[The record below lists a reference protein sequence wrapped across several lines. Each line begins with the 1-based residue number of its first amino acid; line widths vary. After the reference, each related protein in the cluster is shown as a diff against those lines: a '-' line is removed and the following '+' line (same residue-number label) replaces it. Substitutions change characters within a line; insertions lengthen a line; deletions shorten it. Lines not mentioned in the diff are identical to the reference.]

1 MRINRL
7 RRRDFITLLGGAAA
21 WPFAAG
27 AQQPA
32 KRPIIGYLG
41 RGHACGETQRV
52 AAFLDRLHELGWI
65 EGSTVAIEF
74 RWVEGRTE
82 RVAMIAAEFVR
93 LNVDLFVI
101 SGNPQVLAL
110 KQATS
115 AIPIVFVVAG
125 DPLGGERRETP
136 PLRTR
141 QNRRW
146 GAASCVSEPFRRQF
160 YIENIGAFGP
170 SPGYVPWQTN
180 A

>member
-1 MRINRL
+1 M
-7 RRRDFITLLGGAAA
+7 RRRTFIMLLGGILALPLAAR
-21 WPFAAG
+21 
-27 AQQPA
+27 AQQSSKP
-32 KRPIIGYLG
+32 PNFGFMG
-41 RGHACGETQRV
+41 TSSSS
-52 AAFLDRLHELGWI
+52 AASPWVGAFVHRLHQLGLI

-74 RWVEGRTE
+74 RWAEGGTE

-93 LNVDLFVI
+93 LKVDLIII

-110 KQATS
+110 KQAN
-115 AIPIVFVVAG
+115 VFVVAG

-146 GAASCVSEPFRRQF
+146 GAASCVSEPFSRQF
-160 YIENIGAFGP
+160 YIENIGASGP
-170 SPGYVPWQTN
+170 SPGYLPWQTN